1 MLPQENKY
9 LGFACDLK
17 ASRMHQLLT
26 HCFHN
31 FQSSFL
37 NMAVNNLRMLSVA
50 TSRPGPWGFWP
61 EAWWLYDSFWVP
73 VTLLRSVLYPCRSL
87 PAGRLA
93 TLSSVKVQPRGV
105 GRVRVDGDGTTPRSW
120 PNSFRPKKCMLARLE
135 PSRIFPNTSSNKQSK
150 RSCFRVV
157 LYYCN
162 REIFPGSES
171 PEISVARTRIDRCS
185 NLPPWGSSKLLSVAP
200 RNQWWRR
207 ARISQI
213 LQQRPRGMRQNSGS
227 GQCWACIA
235 WEPPKSLG
243 WILSLWLVYRS
254 CGPQAIWNLSFHFGW
269 LGVYKFSARY
279 YLLNGVL
286 EIMWVPNLFFGPW
299 DLVKKTKVKKWF
311 GTPTMFQITLPGNWL
326 LLLAICKWDQCNMYA
341 YAICIFTYV
350 RSRAC
355 VCKLS
360 LSVRVCMK
368 LLLHTHI
375 YSVYVHSLKP
385 KYVWPSLQAQ
395 EHDKTKPYTLE
406 IHFDAFSKTHDDI
419 SYKVANVLSCIPVC
433 FLLVLKTS
441 CRWFIL
447 L

>member
-9 LGFACDLK
+9 HGFACDLK
-17 ASRMHQLLT
+17 VSRMHQLLT
-26 HCFHN
+26 HCFHS
-31 FQSSFL
+31 FQMSFL

-61 EAWWLYDSFWVP
+61 EAWWFYDSFRVP

-93 TLSSVKVQPRGV
+93 TLANVKVQPRGV
-105 GRVRVDGDGTTPRSW
+105 GRVRVDGDGTPPRSW
-120 PNSFRPKKCMLARLE
+120 PNSFRPKTCMLARLE

-185 NLPPWGSSKLLSVAP
+185 NLPPLGSSKLLSVAP
-200 RNQWWRR
+200 RNQWWRCP
-207 ARISQI
+207 RISQI
-213 LQQRPRGMRQNSGS
+213 LRQRPRGMQQNSGS

-269 LGVYKFSARY
+269 LGVYKHIIIFETFPVFSARY

-299 DLVKKTKVKKWF
+299 DLVKKTKVPNDLEPPPCFKS
-311 GTPTMFQITLPGNWL
+311 PFQGIDCCYWPSVNGIS
-326 LLLAICKWDQCNMYA
+326 AICTHMQSVYSHTCA
-341 YAICIFTYV
+341 Q
-350 RSRAC
+350 RLAC
-355 VCKLS
+355 VKYLS
-360 LSVRVCMK
+360 LCACAWNCFYT
-368 LLLHTHI
+368 HTHI
-375 YSVYVHSLKP
+375 YIYIRIC
-385 KYVWPSLQAQ
+385 
-395 EHDKTKPYTLE
+395 T
-406 IHFDAFSKTHDDI
+406 FSQTQ
-419 SYKVANVLSCIPVC
+419 NCMTQ
-433 FLLVLKTS
+433 FTS
-441 CRWFIL
+441 TRTW
-447 L
+447 